1 MASFNIVAVQ
11 GEGEKEKAI
20 HSPGVEGLQVWLEGC
35 RGEAPRCG
43 VSAFD
48 ISVDSV
54 EKVFMDKE
62 WLPDMSFKWDDVENL
77 LEALGL
83 PEVKE
88 VPEFKE
94 EKELPEFKEE
104 KELPEFK
111 EEVVAP
117 DISEWVDRMRDRMMT
132 NEFPLLHP
140 TDLRREEEQRD
151 AEQVNWLFQ
160 MMIGYEETSIEVIY
174 GNFESHI

>member
-77 LEALGL
+77 LEAMGL
-83 PEVKE
+83 S
-88 VPEFKE
+88 EF
-94 EKELPEFKEE
+94 KELPEFKEE

-140 TDLRREEEQRD
+140 TDLRGEEEQRD
-151 AEQVNWLFQ
+151 AEQANWLPQQ
-160 MMIGYEETSIEVIY
+160 MAGYAEPSREVM
-174 GNFESHI
+174 